1 VVESL
6 AQEFDVVDIAAA
18 ALAMLD
24 DSGRS
29 GAPAAAPATAAK
41 AETSSAEGRPE
52 RARAERTEPF
62 AILKIPPGA
71 NAGIRPG
78 DLVGAI
84 AGEAQIESSLLG
96 RIKIDDDES
105 YVEVP
110 ASKMRDIV
118 AALRATK
125 IRGQKVFVAPLE
137 QRPARKDAY
146 SKRS

>member
-1 VVESL
+1 
-6 AQEFDVVDIAAA
+6 
-18 ALAMLD
+18 
-24 DSGRS
+24 
-29 GAPAAAPATAAK
+29 
-41 AETSSAEGRPE
+41 
-52 RARAERTEPF
+52 
-62 AILKIPPGA
+62 LKIGAGA

-84 AGEAQIESSLLG
+84 AGEAQIDSSLLG

-125 IRGQKVFVAPLE
+125 IRGQKVFVAPLD
-137 QRPARKDAY
+137 QRPPRREAARGA
-146 SKRS
+146 